1 MLNRNFRNFIKQ
13 SASLYL
19 VLLMILAVS
28 NLCIG
33 QNIISLQISPQLN
46 THSEKWE
53 PVLKSKN
60 NDLNLVVFGPWV
72 TTNIVKL
79 DSGTFKNKVI
89 SDRESYYD
97 SEEGINGYKTKN
109 VQSKKFFRINI
120 AGKSDSTETIF
131 SVFTS
136 SSKRKQ
142 TVLGILLSKKELIG
156 NTTVLSDSKQLAG
169 NIRLMNDSDRCS
181 FFLEYSGIGG
191 SIPTGFLLKG
201 TDSIVIRTLYALV
214 TKPTND
220 PTNPEQVIRIIPR
233 GISLFDINE
242 EQIAGLVLKDPKE
255 YKAKETEHFS
265 KYAAVIISNG
275 INKSIQMS
283 IASLFAIII
292 SIEEKDLYF
301 NTSIN

>member
-1 MLNRNFRNFIKQ
+1 MLNRNSRNFIRQ
-13 SASLYL
+13 LASLYL
-19 VLLMILAVS
+19 VLLMNLVIS
-28 NLCIG
+28 NKCIG

-46 THSEKWE
+46 AQSEKWE

-60 NDLNLVVFGPWV
+60 GDLNLAVFGPWI
-72 TTNIVKL
+72 TTKIVKL
-79 DSGTFKNKVI
+79 DSGAFKNKVI
-89 SDRESYYD
+89 SDKESYYD
-97 SEEGINGYKTKN
+97 SEEGINGYKTKK
-109 VQSKKFFRINI
+109 VESKKFFRINI
-120 AGKSDSTETIF
+120 SGTSDSAETIF
-131 SVFTS
+131 SIFTS

-169 NIRLMNDSDRCS
+169 HIRLMNDTDRCS
-181 FFLEYSGIGG
+181 FFLEYSGGGG

-220 PTNPEQVIRIIPR
+220 PKNPEQVIRIIPR

-242 EQIAGLVLKDPKE
+242 EQIAALVLKDPKE
-255 YKAKETEHFS
+255 YKAKETENFS
-265 KYAAVIISNG
+265 KHASVVISNE
-275 INKSIQMS
+275 INKSIQMA
-283 IASLFAIII
+283 IASLFATII
-292 SIEEKDLYF
+292 SIKEKDLYF